1 MKLVMSKKIDDAFS
15 MNILISSHM
24 YSDFG
29 NDKMTKKAN
38 STLKAVLDVILYEN
52 PATQDEIAEKLGL
65 TRRYVTKLLQPL
77 VKRGVVKRAYILDL
91 KKFEEF
97 SDMFDE
103 EPTSREHAGSYLI
116 NEMIKTMAEQV
127 CKQFDLSFNSFT
139 KYDENMAD
147 EALKMDYT
155 TNNMLE
161 KIRASVDTVIS
172 INPYSEFSKTMVFSE
187 IANDLERIADH
198 TSQIANFVL
207 SGCYKVDQEMMETL
221 TSMYETS
228 RKMVKYSMKAFL
240 NEELDYKDKIMDN
253 EEKIHSLQRKAL
265 NNIAAQMAEDD
276 IIDKDRSTYYLSLSR
291 VVKSFERIGDISVEI
306 IDTSREFYRNIPRTT
321 TPERFRH
328 RI

>member
-1 MKLVMSKKIDDAFS
+1 MKIKIMKLVMRKKIDDAFS

-116 NEMIKTMAEQV
+116 NEM
-127 CKQFDLSFNSFT
+127 
-139 KYDENMAD
+139 
-147 EALKMDYT
+147 
-155 TNNMLE
+155 
-161 KIRASVDTVIS
+161 
-172 INPYSEFSKTMVFSE
+172 
-187 IANDLERIADH
+187 
-198 TSQIANFVL
+198 
-207 SGCYKVDQEMMETL
+207 
-221 TSMYETS
+221 
-228 RKMVKYSMKAFL
+228 
-240 NEELDYKDKIMDN
+240 
-253 EEKIHSLQRKAL
+253 
-265 NNIAAQMAEDD
+265 D
-276 IIDKDRSTYYLSLSR
+276 IVR
-291 VVKSFERIGDISVEI
+291 
-306 IDTSREFYRNIPRTT
+306 
-321 TPERFRH
+321 
-328 RI
+328 